1 MKETCEKIMTTK
13 PMSCAPS
20 DSLTRAAERMREANI
35 GALPVLEGEDGWLVG
50 IVTDRDLVTRA
61 LARGLEPDATRV
73 SDVMTRDVATCLPGD
88 PIEKA
93 VERMEERHVRRLP
106 IVDDDGR
113 LLGII
118 AQADLATRV
127 HDRALVTE
135 FLEEVSEPVRLGAP

>member
-1 MKETCEKIMTTK
+1 MNEKCEKIMTRG
-13 PMSCAPS
+13 PVSCDPS
-20 DSLTRAAERMREANI
+20 DAITTAAERMRREDV

-61 LARGLEPDATRV
+61 IARGLQPETTRV
-73 SDVMTRDVATCLPGD
+73 SDVMTRDVATCLSDD

-113 LLGII
+113 LMGII
-118 AQADLATRV
+118 AQADLATRI
-127 HDRALVTE
+127 HDRALVAE
-135 FLEEVSEPVRLGAP
+135 FLEEVSEPVGTAAP